1 MLRDANSGQR
11 LALRTGPFEVWAM
24 NVALGGREPPRP
36 LTHRAMLNT
45 IVALGAA
52 LNAVRIDRFIPDQH
66 VFHAKLELRKMG
78 ENVLVDVRPSDAITI
93 ALAAN
98 VGILVAKEVVA
109 ELAKLGG

>member
-1 MLRDANSGQR
+1 
-11 LALRTGPFEVWAM
+11 
-24 NVALGGREPPRP
+24 
-36 LTHRAMLNT
+36 
-45 IVALGAA
+45 
-52 LNAVRIDRFIPDQH
+52 
-66 VFHAKLELRKMG
+66 MG